1 MHIPLDQAVKLLLSG
16 DVVAIP
22 TETVY
27 GLAAP
32 FDQPNAIRKIYS
44 LKNRPP
50 ENPLIMHLA
59 SAKEIEA
66 FVESLPEGFDLLSK
80 TFWPGALTLVLPVLI
95 DKIPEI
101 VRAGLP
107 TQAFRIPAHPVA
119 LELLKKTGPL
129 VAPSANLSGRPSSVS
144 EDHVETDFGVEFPV
158 LAGGQCA
165 SGVESTILIY
175 SNGKW
180 MVGRLGAIPIEAFEK
195 ILGYVP
201 GLIFAKDPLVCPGQR
216 FRHYAPKA
224 KLTLT
229 SEFPMHG
236 CIIGFSDRE
245 YPKDA
250 HVIHLGSSHN
260 PEEVLS
266 HLYETLR
273 MLDQQKIQEAIVDIR
288 FPHDGL
294 WQTLRERLLKA
305 SKSE

>member
-1 MHIPLDQAVKLLLSG
+1 MHIPLEQAVKLLLSG

-27 GLAAP
+27 GLAAT
-32 FDQPNAIRKIYS
+32 FDNPGAIQKIYA

-59 SAKEIEA
+59 SAKEIEP
-66 FVESLPEGFDLLSK
+66 FVESLPPAFDLLSK
-80 TFWPGALTLVLPVLI
+80 TFWPGALTLVLPVI
-95 DKIPEI
+95 QGKIPEI

-107 TQAFRIPAHPVA
+107 TQAFRIPSHPVA
-119 LELLKKTGPL
+119 LELLKLTGPL

-144 EDHVETDFGVEFPV
+144 EAHVETDFGQCFPV
-158 LAGGQCA
+158 IAGGNCT

-175 SNGKW
+175 SHDKW
-180 MVGRLGAIPIEAFEK
+180 TIGRLGAIPAAAFEK
-195 ILGYVP
+195 VLGYVP
-201 GLIFAKDPLVCPGQR
+201 SLMSSKDPLICPGQR
-216 FRHYAPKA
+216 FRHYAPQA
-224 KLTLT
+224 KLNLAT
-229 SEFPMHG
+229 EFPEQG

-245 YPKDA
+245 YPENA
-250 HVIHLGSSHN
+250 EVIYLGYSDS
-260 PEEVLS
+260 PEEVVS

-273 MLDQQKIQEAIVDIR
+273 FLDLEKIREATVDMN

-294 WQTLRERLLKA
+294 WQTLRERLNKA

>member
-16 DVVAIP
+16 EVVAIP

-27 GLAAP
+27 GLAAV
-32 FDQPNAIRKIYS
+32 FDNPTAIEKIYK

-59 SAKEIEA
+59 NPEDILPFIE
-66 FVESLPEGFDLLSK
+66 FLPPEFDLLSK
-80 TFWPGALTLVLPVLI
+80 NFWPGALTLVLPVI
-95 DKIPEI
+95 VDKIPEI

-107 TQAFRIPAHPVA
+107 TQAFRIPSHPLA

-144 EDHVETDFGVEFPV
+144 ETHVETDFGLQFPV
-158 LAGGQCA
+158 LAGGNCT

-175 SNGKW
+175 SNDKW
-180 MVGRLGAIPIEAFEK
+180 TIGRLGAIPAVAFEAV
-195 ILGYVP
+195 LGYLP
-201 GLIFAKDPLVCPGQR
+201 ALTSAKDPLICPGQR
-216 FRHYAPKA
+216 FRHYAPQA
-224 KLTLT
+224 KLKL
-229 SEFPMHG
+229 SIEFPRQG

-245 YPKDA
+245 YPVDTQ
-250 HVIHLGSSHN
+250 VIKWGASNN

-273 MLDQQKIQEAIVDIR
+273 LLDQENIKEAYVDVN
-288 FPHDGL
+288 FPNEGL
-294 WQTLRERLLKA
+294 WQTLIERLNKA
-305 SKSE
+305 SIRE